1 MAGFKDKRDLNRYPR
16 SGLANSGRAAGMGI
30 LYDRYDEEAYG
41 RATNPHYSPIPRLE
55 MYTEEEREEMTKPS
69 EVTTYY
75 IDKEEAKKK

>member
-1 MAGFKDKRDLNRYPR
+1 MAGFKDKRDLNRYQR
-16 SGLANSGRAAGMGI
+16 TGFVNSGRAAGMGI

-41 RATNPHYSPIPRLE
+41 RATNPHYSPVPKLKT
-55 MYTEEEREEMTKPS
+55 YTEEEWEEKIKPG